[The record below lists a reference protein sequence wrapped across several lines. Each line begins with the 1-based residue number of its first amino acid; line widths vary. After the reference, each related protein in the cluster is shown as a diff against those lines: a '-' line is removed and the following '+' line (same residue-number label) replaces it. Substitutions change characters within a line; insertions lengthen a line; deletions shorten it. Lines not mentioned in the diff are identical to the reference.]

1 MARLLSKDRE
11 GPSVPGGSREVGPD
25 VSVVTKDL
33 RVMGDIE
40 TTGAIR
46 IEGAVS
52 GSVRAAT
59 LELTTTGS
67 VDGDLIAAEGDS
79 AGGAFVV
86 AGSVQGAVR
95 ANQVEVRQ
103 GGTVL
108 GGVVAESATVRG
120 RILGGVLARGRLA
133 LTATAVVEG
142 DVHARRLA
150 LEEGGQVNG
159 NIRIGD
165 QAAVERGASPPQAQ
179 AARPQEPGL
188 VAVGAEREPARAK
201 RAG

>member
-1 MARLLSKDRE
+1 M
-11 GPSVPGGSREVGPD
+11 SREVGPD
-25 VSVVTKDL
+25 VSVITKDM
-33 RVMGDIE
+33 RVAGDIE

-46 IEGAVS
+46 IEGTVS
-52 GSVRAAT
+52 GSVRAAS
-59 LELTTTGS
+59 LELTATGA
-67 VDGDLIAAEGDS
+67 VNGDLIAAEGDS
-79 AGGAFVV
+79 VGGAFVV

-95 ANQVEVRQ
+95 AHQVEVCQ

-108 GGVVAESATVRG
+108 SGVVAETATVRG
-120 RILGGVLARGRLA
+120 RILGGILARGRLA

-165 QAAVERGASPPQAQ
+165 QAAVERRAATPQAPD
-179 AARPQEPGL
+179 ARPQEPGL
-188 VAVGAEREPARAK
+188 VAVGAERESARAQ

>member
-11 GPSVPGGSREVGPD
+11 GPSIPEGSREAGPH
-25 VSVVTKDL
+25 VSVITKDM
-33 RVMGDIE
+33 RVAGDIE

-46 IEGAVS
+46 IEGSVS
-52 GSVRAAT
+52 GSVRAAS
-59 LELTTTGS
+59 LELTATGS

-79 AGGAFVV
+79 AEGAFVV
-86 AGSVQGAVR
+86 AGNVQGAVR
-95 ANQVEVRQ
+95 AHQVEVRQ

-108 GGVVAESATVRG
+108 SGVVAESATVRG

-165 QAAVERGASPPQAQ
+165 QAAVERRAAVPPAQ
-179 AARPQEPGL
+179 DARPQEPGL
-188 VAVGAEREPARAK
+188 VAVGAEREPARAQ